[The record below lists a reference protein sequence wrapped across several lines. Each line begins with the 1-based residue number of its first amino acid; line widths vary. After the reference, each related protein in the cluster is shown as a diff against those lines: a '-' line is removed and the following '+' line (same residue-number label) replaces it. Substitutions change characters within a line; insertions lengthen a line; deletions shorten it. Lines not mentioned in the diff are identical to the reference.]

1 MVKLTQSLQEW
12 LCRYHQDKIALIMSG
27 HVELFTPEMRQQYL
41 EWCQTEEGRQYLK
54 GGSKYK
60 EEYDA

>member
-12 LCRYHQDKIALIMSG
+12 LWRNHPDKIALIMFG
-27 HVELFTPEMRQQYL
+27 HVELFTPEMQQQYI
-41 EWCQTEEGRQYLK
+41 EWCKTDDGRQYLR

-60 EEYDA
+60 EEDDA